1 MPRFDRRPAT
11 EHKSIL
17 QEKAFYSTL
26 VMELMEYINLNG
38 DEEHLIEH
46 LLISKFSVDELV
58 NYLGFEKEKVIS
70 IAKLHGLWQE

>member
-1 MPRFDRRPAT
+1 MPRFDRRPLT

-26 VMELMEYINLNG
+26 VMELMEYINYHG
-38 DEEHLIEH
+38 DEEHLIEY
-46 LLISKFSVDELV
+46 LLGASFAVDELV

>member
-1 MPRFDRRPAT
+1 MPRFDRRPTT

-26 VMELMEYINLNG
+26 VMELMEYINHNG
-38 DEEHLIEH
+38 DEEHLIEY
-46 LLISKFSVDELV
+46 LLGATFSVDELV